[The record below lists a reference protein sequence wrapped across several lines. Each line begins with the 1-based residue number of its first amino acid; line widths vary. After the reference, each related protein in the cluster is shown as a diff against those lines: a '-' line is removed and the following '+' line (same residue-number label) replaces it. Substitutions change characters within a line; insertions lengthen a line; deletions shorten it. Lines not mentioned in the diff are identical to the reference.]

1 MTATLLRKALLD
13 YLDRT
18 TVTEEDY
25 NAINAAIVEL
35 DEIEQ
40 RAGDNDAW
48 KHECYI
54 LHAESLCDLMNMA
67 TYDEYGKMYVKQH
80 GAVNYADYE
89 CMVLKYITTMT
100 TAAIELGYDIVRDLY
115 DDNEQ
120 QDAHNPDGTF
130 KRQ

>member
-1 MTATLLRKALLD
+1 MKTTLLRKALLD

-18 TVTEEDY
+18 TVTEEEY

-40 RAGDNDAW
+40 RAGTNDAW

-54 LHAESLCDLMNMA
+54 LHAESVCDLMNMA

-80 GAVNYADYE
+80 GTVNYVDYE
-89 CMVLKYITTMT
+89 SMVLTFMTTMT

-115 DDNEQ
+115 NENEQ
-120 QDAHNPDGTF
+120 QGLHNPDGTF
-130 KRQ
+130 KHS